1 MKTIAMR
8 FTESHIW
15 LRDHIRTL
23 CSIGV
28 FGFALLVTFV
38 VYRVAWVSEDSF
50 ITFRYVN
57 NTLNGYG
64 AVFNVGEYVQGYT
77 HPLWYLVLLAGSYI
91 FHNEI
96 LTAITLGLILTLF
109 MLLLFGLTLLK
120 YANSP
125 IAALITFGLS
135 CSVFISSDIW
145 VSFQTGGL
153 ENALSHLLILL
164 VVSESYFHKGER
176 PGLLLLWLSLL
187 CLSRPDYAIFSI
199 PFGILVLSR
208 LRSIRATGSSF
219 VAMFPLVV
227 WLFFAWWYYGSA
239 LPNTGAAKLGVHS
252 SVLQAIV
259 QGISYIADWSIN
271 DPIASGI
278 TIAVLFYC
286 THASRS
292 NKIIRVI
299 LLGIVLHIS
308 WVIFIG
314 GDFMRGRFFM
324 PVLTASIIIGSL
336 EILRKLKEGSYHVRY
351 VHLLLSILIFVSAV
365 LISLLNALGGD
376 TAYNGFFVNERQ
388 FYRGYSLSSY
398 LREGHVTSPYLDLT
412 FANDLRAYTN
422 VCGPVTVHYRS
433 PGTIGYLA
441 GPEVTVIDT
450 LGLTNQ
456 FIANLP
462 RAYLI
467 DPIPRPGHPDKYIPV
482 RYLALRGDI
491 ALLPNWET
499 SVKQQDCSL
508 PASVEK
514 LAESTQYW
522 SYPYG
527 IVNVELPAE

>member
-1 MKTIAMR
+1 MKTIAIR
-8 FTESHIW
+8 FIESHIW

-23 CSIGV
+23 CGIGI
-28 FGFALLVTFV
+28 FGFAFLVTFA

-50 ITFRYVN
+50 ITLRYVN
-57 NTLNGYG
+57 NTINGYG

-77 HPLWYLVLLAGSYI
+77 HPLWYLMLLAGSYI
-91 FHNEI
+91 SRNEI
-96 LTAITLGLILTLF
+96 LTAIVLGLILTFF
-109 MLLLFGLTLLK
+109 MLLLFGITLLK
-120 YANSP
+120 HTNSP
-125 IAALITFGLS
+125 IAALIIFGLA
-135 CSVFISSDIW
+135 CGVFISSDIW

-176 PGLLLLWLSLL
+176 PGLLLLWLSSL
-187 CLSRPDYAIFSI
+187 CLSRPDYAIFAI
-199 PFGILVLSR
+199 PFGILVLPH
-208 LRSIRATGSSF
+208 LRSIRAIGLSF
-219 VAMFPLVV
+219 VAMFPPVI

-252 SVLQAIV
+252 SLLRAIG
-259 QGISYIADWSIN
+259 QGISYIADWSTN
-271 DPIASGI
+271 DPIAAGI
-278 TIAVLFYC
+278 TAAILIYC
-286 THASRS
+286 ARVSRI

-299 LLGIVLHIS
+299 LFGIVMHIS

-324 PVLTASIIIGSL
+324 PVLTASIITGSFEL
-336 EILRKLKEGSYHVRY
+336 LRKLKEGSYHVRY
-351 VHLLLSILIFVSAV
+351 VHLLLSLLIFVSAV
-365 LISLLNALGGD
+365 FISLLNALGGD
-376 TAYNGFFVNERQ
+376 SAYNGFFVNERQ

-398 LREGHVTSPYLDLT
+398 LREGHITSPYLDLT
-412 FANDLRAYTN
+412 FANDLRAYAD

-441 GPEVTVIDT
+441 GPEVTIIDT

-462 RAYLI
+462 RKYLI
-467 DPIPRPGHPDKYIPV
+467 DPIPRPGHPDKYISV

-508 PASVEK
+508 LASVEK

-527 IVNVELPAE
+527 IVDVELPAE